1 MWYVF
6 QAFSTVGTPDYIAP
20 EVFMQTGYNK
30 LCDWWSL
37 GVIMYEMLIGK
48 LHVPEDFVCIQ
59 DAGIRLF
66 QPKAVKVLFPTCLSK
81 WSFLDSS
88 LSVTCIPLHLYS
100 QTFWHPRSPF

>member
-1 MWYVF
+1 MWCVF

-48 LHVPEDFVCIQ
+48 SRAFREFFFGVRKEPCVD
-59 DAGIRLF
+59 
-66 QPKAVKVLFPTCLSK
+66 KAV
-81 WSFLDSS
+81 
-88 LSVTCIPLHLYS
+88 SVGVPK
-100 QTFWHPRSPF
+100 